1 MRGFSGFYRAVY
13 FLAFIVNLTAL
24 VGFSFSAYAG
34 SIAVIVNSANPVNN
48 LGESGIRKI
57 YTNNI
62 LRWPDGMPITIYD
75 LDVNDPLRE
84 EFSMKILGK
93 PPYRVAEQWAHLK
106 ISNQAMNPPHNV
118 KSQRYIIQKVSRERG
133 AIGYVL
139 LSTVKDNPNVRVIR
153 TIE

>member
-1 MRGFSGFYRAVY
+1 MRGFNRLIRAV
-13 FLAFIVNLTAL
+13 FLLAFTVVIMMA
-24 VGFSFSAYAG
+24 GFSFTAYAEP
-34 SIAVIVNSANPVNN
+34 IAVIVNSANPVST
-48 LGESGIRKI
+48 LGENSIRKI

-84 EFSMKILGK
+84 EFSKKILGK
-93 PPYRVAEQWAHLK
+93 PPYRIAEQWAHLK
-106 ISNQAMNPPHNV
+106 ISNQAMNPPHTV

-133 AIGYVL
+133 AIGYVF
-139 LSTVKDNPNVRVIR
+139 LSAVKDNPDVKVIK